1 MAPLLRGSAMIG
13 RLPRREAPAARA
25 ALRLAALPIPL
36 LLLAGLLHRASMI
49 TLTPLMIVIAF
60 AWLLAALALV
70 AAVIALRAIWLRG
83 DRGVGAA
90 AGALVLA
97 LIVLAIPAAIA
108 VELVR
113 LPRIADVSTDLV
125 DPPLFTAAPD
135 QVVMRPLPNAAER
148 AAQLAA
154 YPEIVPRH
162 YPQSPER
169 VYQAVAALVAARGWP
184 ATDQR
189 APDSD
194 NEVGWIEARAAT
206 PLLALPADVVIR
218 IIADETGTLVDM
230 RSASRI
236 GAHDLG
242 DDARRIRGFFEDLD
256 AALQGVVETDEDA
269 RPQAEAPADDALPPL
284 PPPAPVVR
292 R

>member
-1 MAPLLRGSAMIG
+1 MMRRAPRH
-13 RLPRREAPAARA
+13 RARA
-25 ALRLAALPIPL
+25 ADTALRLAALPIPL
-36 LLLAGLLHRASMI
+36 LIVAVLLHRASMI
-49 TLTPLMIVIAF
+49 DLAPLLTVIGL
-60 AWLLAALALV
+60 AWLLATLALV
-70 AAVIALRAIWLRG
+70 AAVVALRSIWQQGESGGRT
-83 DRGVGAA
+83 AA
-90 AGALVLA
+90 AALVIGLV
-97 LIVLAIPAAIA
+97 VLAVPAMI
-108 VELVR
+108 VVDLVR

-135 QVVMRPLPNAAER
+135 SIVMRPLPNEAEQ
-148 AAQLAA
+148 AAQRAA

-162 YPQSPER
+162 YPQSPAR
-169 VYQAVAALVAARGWP
+169 VYQAVAQLVAARGWA

-189 APDSD
+189 PPDSD

-218 IIADETGTLVDM
+218 IIADDNGTLVDM

-242 DDARRIRGFFEDLD
+242 DDARRISGFLADLD
-256 AALQGVVETDEDA
+256 TALQGVADAEDDA
-269 RPQAEAPADDALPPL
+269 RPEATPEGSSASLPPL
-284 PPPAPVVR
+284 PPPAPVNR